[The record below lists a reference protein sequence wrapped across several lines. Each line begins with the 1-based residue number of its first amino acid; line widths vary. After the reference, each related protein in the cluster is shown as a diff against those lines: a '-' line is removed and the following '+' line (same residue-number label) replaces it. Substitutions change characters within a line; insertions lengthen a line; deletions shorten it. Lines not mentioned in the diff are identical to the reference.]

1 MSDPTPRPE
10 VVLKTVCRSDCLPAS
25 DHCFVETALV
35 GCGTTLKPIISVGFY
50 VVTRVSQESV
60 TLRDEGI
67 AEIGEFEVT
76 IHQLAKH
83 TKLRH
88 ALTLYSVQGRSLTG
102 TITIHDVTSTHFKSE
117 YLYVGLSRATQ
128 GRDVSIERS

>member
-1 MSDPTPRPE
+1 MESVE
-10 VVLKTVCRSDCLPAS
+10 ACYEI
-25 DHCFVETALV
+25 FV
-35 GCGTTLKPIISVGFY
+35 GTRLIGSNSTLKPTLNCSFVE
-50 VVTRVSQESV
+50 VTRLGDDRKSV
-60 TLRDEGI
+60 FLRDE
-67 AEIGEFEVT
+67 ELPDLLEFEVSLLN
-76 IHQLAKH
+76 LARH